1 MSSSVYR
8 PNYAGHAVTTHLA
21 GILDNPDLSRPQRPA
36 LQHEPALLRLK
47 HRTGFLPGDRSL
59 EHGLVNVRVKL
70 LPGRVKLYDPVPA
83 QRLQQL
89 RPRHLYPRKERGEG
103 GVLRRDGLGYVFQSG
118 GEDVDGREEI
128 LGELLDGV
136 FPCGDFLLVGPFL
149 EVDKVGFAVGQCGL
163 RVANQTRTGF
173 SNMSVHLHLSAQHR

>member
-1 MSSSVYR
+1 MYLPVYR
-8 PNYAGHAVTTHLA
+8 PIYAVHAATAHLA
-21 GILDNPDLSRPQRPA
+21 GILDDPNLSRPQRPP

-47 HRTGFLPGDRSL
+47 HRPRLLPRNRRL
-59 EHGLVNVRVKL
+59 EHGLVNVRVEF

-89 RPRHLYPRKERGEG
+89 RPRHLYPRKERCEG
-103 GVLRRDGLGYVFQSG
+103 GVLGRDRLGHVFQRG
-118 GEDVDGREEI
+118 GEDVDGREEV

-136 FPCGDFLLVGPFL
+136 FPCSDFLLVGPFL

-163 RVANQTRTGF
+163 RATSQTRTGF
-173 SNMSVHLHLSAQHR
+173 PNMSVHLHLSA

>member
-1 MSSSVYR
+1 MNIGV
-8 PNYAGHAVTTHLA
+8 
-21 GILDNPDLSRPQRPA
+21 
-36 LQHEPALLRLK
+36 E
-47 HRTGFLPGDRSL
+47 
-59 EHGLVNVRVKL
+59 L
-70 LPGRVKLYDPVPA
+70 LPGGVKLDDPVPA

-89 RPRHLYPRKERGEG
+89 RPRHLYPREERCEG
-103 GVLRRDGLGYVFQSG
+103 GVLRRDRLGYVFQRG
-118 GEDVDGREEI
+118 GEDVDGREEV

-173 SNMSVHLHLSAQHR
+173 KSSQLIFIPRYSITNR